1 MLIRYEFVDDNGIVL
16 NTGIADCEDQKD
28 FAENELL
35 FREKFGY
42 NDNCYNTETHEFYDR
57 CIKSIVNNIETLNVT
72 DVMIKKLFG
81 GL

>member
-16 NTGIADCEDQKD
+16 NTGIADCEGQKD

-42 NDNCYNTETHEFYDR
+42 NDNCYNIETHEFYDR